1 MHNLSIFKPTKND
14 IVVTIICF
22 LILVYAFY
30 LLFYVGSNQNGRGKK
45 EVGKITFKYRIAQ
58 RKYVSRMIW
67 EDVEQNTSAYNNDS
81 IRTDFL
87 SEATVT
93 LLDGTKIELDPD
105 SMFVLNVKDEKVNI
119 KVVKGSVLVDTENNN
134 KENSNIQIE
143 QDGSIITPN
152 NGKFRITQSKN
163 KVEVVAHRGQID
175 IRKGVQKIKLKE
187 GEVSYIDSKGFKNYK
202 MNYLLVSPEDNKRIF
217 TGNENAMVHFIWQE
231 IKDTT
236 PIQFEIA
243 KDRDFNDTVFSKQLP
258 NNQID
263 VNLTEGVFFWRIT
276 STQYAELQ
284 EKSLVRKIHVIKN
297 QKIEIISPENE
308 NEIQVVSGKIPVYF
322 AWKKLEISASY
333 TITVAQDMDFKNIV
347 QNVKIYKN
355 FISLGF
361 EEGTYYW
368 KIVAEGTIQG
378 ALSTSNVY
386 RFKITKN
393 NLVSIQLLYPE
404 PSAKVFYAN
413 MERTGLLFNWKSD
426 FGNFENQFIL
436 SKDASFRDIIEQS
449 KQKENYVS
457 FKKKLPKGDYYWKVI
472 SKELTQNKSYESEI
486 RMFSVTET
494 PERQE
499 QSVIEK
505 EETKI
510 EKAGLL
516 PKEEIANTDTQTR
529 TMEGSNKEE
538 DSIKLIFPENKSI
551 VDMQNMNSLPFRWK
565 DTNEN
570 HKYILK
576 LYKNTDK
583 DRELVFEREVENV
596 EYDFKE
602 LQELDEGTF
611 SYSVETIDNQRK
623 EIASANFKIIL
634 SKKLDIPKV
643 IYKIQKKSSQP

>member
-355 FISLGF
+355 F
-361 EEGTYYW
+361 
-368 KIVAEGTIQG
+368 KIMFAKFVH
-378 ALSTSNVY
+378 ALN
-386 RFKITKN
+386 
-393 NLVSIQLLYPE
+393 
-404 PSAKVFYAN
+404 
-413 MERTGLLFNWKSD
+413 
-426 FGNFENQFIL
+426 
-436 SKDASFRDIIEQS
+436 
-449 KQKENYVS
+449 
-457 FKKKLPKGDYYWKVI
+457 
-472 SKELTQNKSYESEI
+472 
-486 RMFSVTET
+486 
-494 PERQE
+494 
-499 QSVIEK
+499 
-505 EETKI
+505 
-510 EKAGLL
+510 
-516 PKEEIANTDTQTR
+516 
-529 TMEGSNKEE
+529 
-538 DSIKLIFPENKSI
+538 
-551 VDMQNMNSLPFRWK
+551 
-565 DTNEN
+565 
-570 HKYILK
+570 
-576 LYKNTDK
+576 
-583 DRELVFEREVENV
+583 
-596 EYDFKE
+596 
-602 LQELDEGTF
+602 
-611 SYSVETIDNQRK
+611 
-623 EIASANFKIIL
+623 
-634 SKKLDIPKV
+634 
-643 IYKIQKKSSQP
+643 